1 MLLAIPVYHIG
12 IFCKNNQMKNLSF
25 LFAFSIMLAACSGRG
40 KKILLYASSAIQ
52 ADNTQKNIT
61 VTDGTTHQEKELE
74 FSGSGPVEINVQSPA
89 GKFTLEATGEGYF
102 LANLKPDTVVG
113 SLQHIGSDTSNNKI
127 TQEHLKQMIDS
138 LEQLTLGKNVNA
150 ANKNYFIV
158 PGRIARIS
166 ENTNKIKVFGPYDK
180 IPGGFDAASYTE
192 VYKFYTLKDI
202 REMIARLPAMTK
214 F

>member
-1 MLLAIPVYHIG
+1 
-12 IFCKNNQMKNLSF
+12 MKNLSF

-138 LEQLTLGKNVNA
+138 LEHSHWGKTSMRQT
-150 ANKNYFIV
+150 KTILSCQE
-158 PGRIARIS
+158 GLR
-166 ENTNKIKVFGPYDK
+166 
-180 IPGGFDAASYTE
+180 ASVKTQTRS
-192 VYKFYTLKDI
+192 KSSD
-202 REMIARLPAMTK
+202 PMTK
-214 F
+214 SRADLMRPAIPKYINSIH